1 MEVLRDTASRDACRV
16 RIQDFGQPRRVTG
29 SGDRRHRSAAPGCG
43 EMLNMARSSM
53 GRHTRA
59 IHGGLD
65 PAAHA
70 GAVSMPIY
78 QSSTFAF
85 PSAEE
90 GAARFAGTSTG
101 PIYTRIGNPTV
112 QALESCVTELE
123 GGCGAVATAT
133 GMAAVSTV
141 LLALL
146 RQGDHVVAT
155 DPLYGASRVLL
166 TRYFSRLGVTSTF
179 VAAHDS
185 AALAAAIRPE
195 TRLLFVETP
204 ANPTLDLV
212 DLAAAA
218 AAARSAGIPL
228 VVDNTFAGPHL
239 QRPIEWGADIV
250 LHSMT
255 KSLNGHS
262 DVVAGIVVAREP
274 AMLAV
279 LHDAAAMFGLTMDP
293 HQSWLVLRGIRTLGM
308 RVERAQANALAVARW
323 LEQQGEVAHVRF
335 PGLPSHPQFELAQRQ
350 MSGPGS
356 VLAFELHGGED
367 AGRVLMNSVRM
378 ITLAV
383 SLGSVESLIE
393 HPASMT
399 HKSVP
404 EEEQRRQGITPGLVR
419 LAVGCEDVDD
429 LLADLAQAL
438 ASVAGMATERD
449 ALVRRRIR
457 LDPRT
462 S

>member
-1 MEVLRDTASRDACRV
+1 MTTET
-16 RIQDFGQPRRVTG
+16 PR
-29 SGDRRHRSAAPGCG
+29 
-43 EMLNMARSSM
+43 L
-53 GRHTRA
+53 HTKA

-65 PAAHA
+65 PQAHR
-70 GAVSMPIY
+70 GAVSVPIY

-90 GAARFAGTSTG
+90 GAARFAGSSPG
-101 PIYTRIGNPTV
+101 PVYTRMGNPTV

-123 GGCGAVATAT
+123 EGCGAIATAT
-133 GMAAVSTV
+133 GMAAVSAV
-141 LLALL
+141 FLALL
-146 RQGDHVVAT
+146 REGDHVVAT
-155 DPLYGASRVLL
+155 HPLYGSSRTLL

-179 VAAHDS
+179 VAAVDS

-195 TRLLFVETP
+195 TRLVYVETP

-212 DLAAAA
+212 DLAAAS
-218 AAARSAGIPL
+218 AAARAAGIPL
-228 VVDNTFAGPHL
+228 IVDNTFAGPHL
-239 QRPIEWGADIV
+239 QRPMAWGADIV

-279 LHDAAAMFGLTMDP
+279 LRDAAITFGLTIDP
-293 HQSWLVLRGIRTLGM
+293 HQAWLVLRGIRTLGM
-308 RVERAQANALAVARW
+308 RVERAQENAIAIARW
-323 LEQQGEVAHVRF
+323 LEEHQEVAWVRY
-335 PGLPSHPQFELAQRQ
+335 PGLPSHPQFELARRQ

-356 VLAFELHGGED
+356 VIAFELHGGTE

-383 SLGSVESLIE
+383 SLGGVESLIE

-399 HKSVP
+399 HKGIS
-404 EEEQRRQGITPGLVR
+404 EDEQRRQGITAGLVR
-419 LAVGCEDVDD
+419 LSTGCEDLAD
-429 LLADLAQAL
+429 LLADLTQAL
-438 ASVAGMATERD
+438 ANVRVA
-449 ALVRRRIR
+449 
-457 LDPRT
+457 T
-462 S
+462 SA